1 MVQVGPRRGRP
12 LRDVRAHVVV
22 SHLLVSP
29 GAVRRRSQLPVP
41 RAKARGVLH
50 TPHLAGN
57 IIPTRCNSL
66 CEKFASQVKAAAP
79 YHNVHWVRRA
89 PRATPR
95 TCHLEPGFRDQST
108 LPVHNL
114 VHHGHVSLVSSLHQC
129 CQSQLFQPLLIGA
142 SAKACDHL
150 YGLLL
155 DFLQTVYVL
164 PVPG

>member
-12 LRDVRAHVVV
+12 LRDVRAHVIV
-22 SHLLVSP
+22 SHVLVAP
-29 GAVRRRSQLPVP
+29 GAVRRRSQLP
-41 RAKARGVLH
+41 VLH

-66 CEKFASQVKAAAP
+66 CEKFTSQVKAATP
-79 YHNVHWVRRA
+79 YHNVHRVRRA
-89 PRATPR
+89 PRAAAR
-95 TCHLEPGFRDQST
+95 TRHLEPGFRNQST